1 MILVG
6 SQRSG
11 ATALA
16 DHLLN
21 TRDNDHVEVVSL
33 DGFMSDDLHGALQE
47 AQAIAQATKCKQ
59 YLFSLSLNPPT
70 DQATTQQD
78 FEDAADQVA
87 EKLGLK
93 DQPRAMV
100 IHEKEGR
107 RHAHVVWSRI
117 DPEKIKAINLP
128 FYKSR
133 LRDVSR
139 DLYLDHGWDLP
150 DGLQIYGGKNP
161 LNFTL
166 AEWQQAKRYGL
177 DPREIKQQFRQA
189 WDRSDSLVG
198 LKNALSEQGYALA
211 RGDRRGLV
219 AVDIHGEVYSLARY
233 AGVRTKDVRAKCGNG
248 DELPGVAE
256 AKSGMRGK
264 LTRQMRSFISQFRD
278 KQVRDMAPL
287 MAARDEMVTKHRSER
302 QRMKER
308 QAKRELAEQKT
319 RMDRLNKGLRG
330 LWDRVTGTHSRV
342 KDQNIQDAM
351 RCYKRDQNQ
360 RDELVLTQMME
371 RQGLQKKITAM
382 RKRQAEDRKIMARDV
397 GRVIRRAKE
406 GRDSTEVKRTK
417 VSQRKGPWISR

>member
-1 MILVG
+1 MILIG

-21 TRDNDHVEVVSL
+21 TRDNDLVEVVSL

-47 AQAIAQATKCKQ
+47 AQAIAQATQCKQ
-59 YLFSLSLNPPT
+59 YLFSLSLNPPV
-70 DQATTQQD
+70 DQVATRQD

-93 DQPRAMV
+93 GQPRAMV

-117 DPEKIKAINLP
+117 DPEQIKAINLP
-128 FYKSR
+128 FFKSR

-139 DLYLDHGWDLP
+139 ELYLDHGWDLP
-150 DGLQIYGGKNP
+150 DGLQTYGGKSP

-189 WDRSDSLVG
+189 WDRSDSLIG

-233 AGVRTKDVRAKCGNG
+233 AGVKAKDVRAKCGNG
-248 DELPGVAE
+248 NELPGVAE
-256 AKSGMRGK
+256 TKSEMRGK
-264 LTRQMRSFISQFRD
+264 LTRQMRSFICQFRD
-278 KQVRDMAPL
+278 KQAHDMAPL

-308 QAKRELAEQKT
+308 QAEREVVEQKA

-342 KDQNIQDAM
+342 KDRNIRDAM
-351 RCYKRDQNQ
+351 RCLKRDQNQ

-371 RQGLQKKITAM
+371 RQGLQEKITEM
-382 RKRQAEDRKIMARDV
+382 RYRQAVDRKTMARDV
-397 GRVIRRAKE
+397 GRVIGRTNDFRGHSNLNRNKE
-406 GRDSTEVKRTK
+406 R
-417 VSQRKGPWISR
+417 QRKDPLMSR